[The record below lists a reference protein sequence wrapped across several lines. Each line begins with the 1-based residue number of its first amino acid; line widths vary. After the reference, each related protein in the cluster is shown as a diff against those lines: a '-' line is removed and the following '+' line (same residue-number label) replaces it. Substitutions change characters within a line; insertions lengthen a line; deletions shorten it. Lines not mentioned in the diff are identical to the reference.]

1 MVSYLVP
8 RMARLQFSIRDRLDR
23 TGIFISGLCAVH
35 CLASLLL
42 VSALGLGGQVLLAP
56 AIHRV
61 GLGLAIAVGAVT
73 LGIGVFRHGQV
84 WPLLVGSVGLILMT
98 IGLLVPHGPAEAI
111 LTIAGV
117 GMVASA
123 HIMNLRLAR

>member
-1 MVSYLVP
+1 MTKA
-8 RMARLQFSIRDRLDR
+8 MNSIRERLDR
-23 TGIFISGLCAVH
+23 TGILISGLCAVH

-42 VSALGLGGQVLLAP
+42 VSALGLGGQILLAP

-61 GLGLAIAVGAVT
+61 GLGVAIAVGAVT
-73 LGIGVFRHGQV
+73 LGIGIYRHGQI
-84 WPLLVGSVGLILMT
+84 WPLLVGSVGLLLMT
-98 IGLLVPHGPAEAI
+98 AGLLVPHGAAEAI

-123 HIMNLRLAR
+123 HILNLRLAR

>member
-1 MVSYLVP
+1 MTK
-8 RMARLQFSIRDRLDR
+8 AFTSIRERLDR

-42 VSALGLGGQVLLAP
+42 VSVLGLGGQLLLAP

-61 GLGLAIAVGAVT
+61 GLGVAIAVGAVT
-73 LGIGVFRHGQV
+73 LGIGIYRHGQV
-84 WPLLVGSVGLILMT
+84 WPLLVGSVGLMLMT
-98 IGLLVPHGPAEAI
+98 AGLLVPHGAAEAI

-123 HIMNLRLAR
+123 HILNLRLAR